1 MSWRFFFFMAEYAI
15 VCIYQSIY
23 MQHMLYTVNCWQT
36 HCFHI
41 LAIVKSAAMNM
52 RMQRSEIA
60 RYSNFIFN
68 FFEEFLYHFP
78 SWLPQLHSLQQCIR
92 GPFSLHPHQHLLSL
106 CFLITILT
114 DRNWCLIV
122 VSTCINISLPPG
134 GASGKEPASQCR
146 RSKRHGF
153 YPWVRNIP

>member
-1 MSWRFFFFMAEYAI
+1 MKVLSYNICHSLSNLIHLILMSWRSTYVATYGRIFFFFMAEYAI

-23 MQHMLYTVNCWQT
+23 TQHMLYTVNCWQT

-52 RMQRSEIA
+52 RMQRSEIT

-78 SWLPQLHSLQQCIR
+78 SWLPLYYIHFNNVLEV
-92 GPFSLHPHQHLLSL
+92 PFLY
-106 CFLITILT
+106 TLT
-114 DRNWCLIV
+114 
-122 VSTCINISLPPG
+122 STCYLF
-134 GASGKEPASQCR
+134 A
-146 RSKRHGF
+146 F
-153 YPWVRNIP
+153 W